1 RLLVSEFKSL
11 CMRNFEAC
19 REPQAN
25 GLLRIPVNEN
35 PFEKR
40 SGDQIALVGKIVE
53 ALRTSACKVEMVKH
67 LVDFHGSPLAPRIQ
81 RHTLDTPPILLPL
94 LLREKEIPIDLLCTK
109 GPRDVTSYR
118 DPRNPKVTRKSSAE
132 HIHGQL
138 SSVKQLFRKRR
149 VCDDVREVRRSE
161 PFDVAGAEIP
171 KNVVKAGR
179 RFAANDVAKGRTE
192 FVLKCQARKL

>member
-1 RLLVSEFKSL
+1 
-11 CMRNFEAC
+11 MRNFEAC
-19 REPQAN
+19 REAQAN

-81 RHTLDTPPILLPL
+81 RHTLDTSPILLPL

-109 GPRDVTSYR
+109 GPRDVTSYG
-118 DPRNPKVTRKSSAE
+118 DPRNPVIQKSLE
-132 HIHGQL
+132 
-138 SSVKQLFRKRR
+138 R
-149 VCDDVREVRRSE
+149 
-161 PFDVAGAEIP
+161 
-171 KNVVKAGR
+171 
-179 RFAANDVAKGRTE
+179 AARNTFMDGCPR
-192 FVLKCQARKL
+192 